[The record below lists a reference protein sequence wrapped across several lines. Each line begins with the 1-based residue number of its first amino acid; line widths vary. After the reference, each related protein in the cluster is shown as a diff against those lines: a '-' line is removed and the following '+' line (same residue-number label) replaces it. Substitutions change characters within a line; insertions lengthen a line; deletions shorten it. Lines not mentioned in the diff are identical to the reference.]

1 MQMCVR
7 VGVMVYWDG
16 IEEATPLFTAALHVD
31 WKQICWGM
39 NVVGDEGTHR
49 SSFGFPVNLGC

>member
-1 MQMCVR
+1 MR

-39 NVVGDEGTHR
+39 NVVGDEGTHH